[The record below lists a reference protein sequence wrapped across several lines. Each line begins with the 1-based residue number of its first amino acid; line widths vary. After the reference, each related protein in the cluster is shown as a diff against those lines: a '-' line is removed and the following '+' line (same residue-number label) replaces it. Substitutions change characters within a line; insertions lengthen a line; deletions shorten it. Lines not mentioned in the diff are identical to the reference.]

1 MFAPIEMHEPQR
13 AIPHPFFAIHI
24 SKADPREWYYGAL
37 LRPEVCVPESTD
49 ATAVLLETTGGSKP
63 AADRLLAIVY
73 DDLREAAARL
83 LRGER
88 PDHTLQATELV
99 HEAYLRLVD
108 QTRSGWQNRA
118 HFLAV
123 ASLAMRRVLVDH
135 ARRRGSLKRGAGQ
148 AKLELDEALTV
159 GTEQADEMIL
169 SLEQALGK
177 LTVQYPEAARVVEM
191 RFFGGLTHEECACV
205 LGFSPRTSSRH
216 WEFAQAWLARE
227 IGAI

>member
-1 MFAPIEMHEPQR
+1 M
-13 AIPHPFFAIHI
+13 
-24 SKADPREWYYGAL
+24 
-37 LRPEVCVPESTD
+37 PESID
-49 ATAVLLETTGGSKP
+49 ATAVLLEATGGSER

-83 LRGER
+83 LRRER

-108 QTRSGWQNRA
+108 QTRCEWQNRA

-123 ASLAMRRVLVDH
+123 ASLAMRQILVDH
-135 ARRRGSLKRGAGQ
+135 ARRRGSKKRGGGQ
-148 AKLELDEALTV
+148 TKIEFDEALIL
-159 GTEQADEMIL
+159 GTERADEMIL
-169 SLEQALGK
+169 SLEDALGK
-177 LTVQYPEAARVVEM
+177 LTARYPEAARVVEM

-227 IGAI
+227 IGAV

>member
-1 MFAPIEMHEPQR
+1 
-13 AIPHPFFAIHI
+13 
-24 SKADPREWYYGAL
+24 
-37 LRPEVCVPESTD
+37 VPESQD
-49 ATAVLLETTGGSKP
+49 ATAVLLEATGGSER

-83 LRGER
+83 LRRER
-88 PDHTLQATELV
+88 ADHTMQATELV

-108 QTRSGWQNRA
+108 QTRCEWQNRA

-123 ASLAMRRVLVDH
+123 ASLAMRQILVDH
-135 ARRRGSLKRGAGQ
+135 ARRRGSKKRGGD
-148 AKLELDEALTV
+148 KVKVELDEALIL
-159 GTEQADEMIL
+159 GTERADEMIL
-169 SLEQALGK
+169 SLEEALGK
-177 LTVQYPEAARVVEM
+177 LTARYPEAGRVVEM

-227 IGAI
+227 IAADAAS